1 MSFFPSIMQWFHWW
15 FSERVCCERL
25 WFKPLTHEHWWVWT
39 RIMNLFDWLIKKRT
53 GTESF
58 VQKRLSKTTK
68 LISALCFR
76 LLLMLEKLTQ
86 ICFHI
91 LIINTK
97 SCFSIQMIGYVFQ
110 DSVNEALCWKVC
122 CVRSLRC
129 EIDLWILSCSF
140 LVWKRRDRPHMG
152 CERE

>member
-25 WFKPLTHEHWWVWT
+25 WLKPLTHEHWWVWT

-97 SCFSIQMIGYVFQ
+97 SCFSIQMMRICISGLSEWSFM
-110 DSVNEALCWKVC
+110 LK
-122 CVRSLRC
+122 SL
-129 EIDLWILSCSF
+129 LCSF
-140 LVWKRRDRPHMG
+140 IKVWNWPVDSLLQLSG
-152 CERE
+152 LEEES